1 MKELLIWIF
10 FEKEMEFSRASFRDA
25 AGLHIKVRRVSN
37 IGEHKNGIAR
47 CGPRKAEIDRVQA
60 AKGMAL
66 TQDTL
71 KNLDQ
76 LSFTKE

>member
-1 MKELLIWIF
+1 MEL
-10 FEKEMEFSRASFRDA
+10 SRASFRDA
-25 AGLHIKVRRVSN
+25 AGLHIKVRRISN
-37 IGEHKNGIAR
+37 IGEHKKGIVR
-47 CGPRKAEIDRVQA
+47 CGTRKAEIDRVQA

-76 LSFTKE
+76 FSFTKE